1 MIRSS
6 NTKCL
11 LVCTFSNFLVPVLV
25 TAHAVNS
32 LDLCHKQSFVNE
44 GYKSDY
50 ISTELGYFLAKIMV
64 CINKDE

>member
-50 ISTELGYFLAKIMV
+50 KHRIGIFFSKNYGMYK
-64 CINKDE
+64 

>member
-50 ISTELGYFLAKIMV
+50 ISTELG
-64 CINKDE
+64 